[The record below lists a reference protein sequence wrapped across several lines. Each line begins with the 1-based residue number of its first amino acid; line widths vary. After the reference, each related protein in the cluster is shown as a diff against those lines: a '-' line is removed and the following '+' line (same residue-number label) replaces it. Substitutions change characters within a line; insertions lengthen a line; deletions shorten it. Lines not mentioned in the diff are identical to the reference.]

1 MNSISNRN
9 KVFRIVIGVVI
20 LITCVVIGM
29 ATTVVIQASGGSP
42 LPDYISKDTSKTLG
56 TSENPYTILEI
67 VPDVNSATVGYL
79 INGSEP
85 RNLLSI
91 GATNKDVATSAA
103 GIYAGAF
110 ASASSPSSTIGNY
123 TDNYIFDSDKASIG
137 AVPAGGFTGIQD
149 TYQDEQNPG
158 NAYSQF
164 GYFTNVGAGKG
175 SYNFDANKQCFVPVN
190 GGKFTWTCVGEFQH
204 VGAGNIPEGSMPC
217 TRMID
222 YGQGGEREFSYNATT
237 SKGAVG
243 EKAYRYYYSPTGGFK
258 WVPNNNYNNED
269 IFRENATAEEIQA
282 SSVGAKLYMTR
293 TEDKYY
299 SYKASAITVNDLLL
313 KELIGH
319 TDNYIYNSDK
329 ASIGAV
335 PTGGFTEILDTYQD
349 EHNPGNAYSQ
359 FGYFTNVGAGKGSYN
374 FDANKQCFV
383 PVNGG
388 KFTWTCVGE
397 FQHVGAGNIP
407 EGSMPCTRMI
417 DYGQGGEREFSYNA
431 TTSKGAVGEKAY
443 RYYYSPTGGFKWV
456 PNNNYNNEDIF
467 RENAT
472 AEEIQASSVG
482 TKLYMTR
489 TEDKYYSYQAS
500 AINYK
505 TQVVTVT
512 PAQLVVDDGNA
523 YEANKAKNLID
534 TADAITIHD
543 CSTGYRIAKALDDP
557 TTPVND
563 GPKFKNVNNG
573 SKDLTL
579 KTVNYMIQRGAGA
592 TPAAIMFDE
601 DAIKTAN
608 SYGAGNGDC
617 PNLKLLYDV
626 YNNLGAKLAYNW
638 MSGQQYSAKVNAASG
653 QAGYRNFS
661 YDEVDAL
668 GKSQFVYNFK
678 GGDDSWLT
686 SAFADESKIVKS
698 ALNEPAFY
706 NVNVDSSM
714 SVAKM
719 FTAINKESKA
729 YNQPRKL
736 TILEVQP
743 NEKFYYDPNNRDS
756 WIKYYLDLF
765 PWFIGTGTDVTADI
779 TVKTMPTYEFVGK
792 NEDVNENYDMVLIG
806 NKEQDETNGKYGYN
820 DPMLQTPLPR
830 ELGGDGVTPC
840 PVSYSSV
847 GDLITTYGYHK
858 YPVDEAYEA
867 IMEDWD
873 NTENYNSWT
882 GARTNTDEVE
892 PEPDSSSSRYSY
904 KWKYGL
910 FRDNTW
916 YNTKNVKA
924 LRDKT
929 YNIGFSR
936 NFIREIVGGGD
947 ADDYRGLA
955 WWYQKTR
962 NPVYGTKHGS
972 DANMVGL
979 RYSGNDLTKKKYD
992 QLLDFS
998 TQAPLIVADD
1008 LYWQY
1013 PGLSE
1018 YVSAY
1023 KIDKSSFI
1031 YKLANMNVQEK
1042 STVHKYINGVDV
1054 NKKANKVKSEMIS
1067 DNLSATFTNTVG
1079 NMPGLPVEYNNNNS
1093 NNQMDSAGNNVLQYH
1108 FVLNGNDRSTY
1119 GVNLY
1124 TDSNGNGIFEGCI
1137 NHEKE
1142 RIATG
1147 DTKSYDSEKSN
1158 NLIIFDE
1165 TSKANVTDGVL
1176 YNGHTY
1182 LVTRILPPS
1191 DVGLIPWK
1199 LEIYKQGNDSI
1210 RFSQIGYTRIPA
1222 KERTVINVLQMNPN
1236 PNMSGNGFDDL
1247 SVCFANHYRFK
1258 LDNWYGNIT
1267 PNATFI
1273 NNQEMSNLYSEQ
1285 YVKDFN
1291 IQVDF
1296 MDNDYWKQVY
1306 GNNRDEWASALMK
1319 YDMIIIGFQDMAKFT
1334 NNENYIYGFEK
1345 FREAGKSVILSHD
1358 LCEDASMGIM
1368 DMTDNSN
1375 TDSIIQSD
1383 VRYYLRDISGQ
1394 LRKYYKADSDEEHK
1408 NDYSYLDYSLRGDNL
1423 TFEPSDIFKIF
1434 TSIREY
1440 KAVGAGDTNVDY
1452 FMQNKDNKA
1461 NTPIYDKHTYTYG
1474 VFGDSNYTYDNNQ
1487 EIWLNTPINVI
1498 REYYDKKDGVLDGK
1512 YTNKPA
1518 GIIQDNS
1525 TRSMLYYSTINY
1537 DRNNNSFLDKL
1548 DRAVNLNR
1556 KDLVWQ
1562 TSTFETY
1569 KVQSVNEGQ
1578 ITKYPYAIP
1587 KTLDVAQTHTQNYQL
1602 DLEYDEEG
1610 DVLIWYNLAG
1620 GRMYQGRNQDCR
1632 NNYYIY
1638 TKGNITYTGVGHS
1651 GGLTENEKKLFVN
1664 TMVASYRSSAS
1675 DPYIT
1680 ITNQDAVR
1688 NGKTTTIYLEDRG
1701 DGGNNIDINYRI
1713 NDDTTNSKINRKY
1726 LVHIYKDGDW
1736 QGMIEDAEK
1745 AKDYKIENVS
1755 YSEVKAN
1762 GQVQYQILLVSS
1774 YINDQGVE
1782 VLTSDIQTVNVVLM
1796 PMFGLR

>member
-1 MNSISNRN
+1 MNSISNRT

-20 LITCVVIGM
+20 LITCVVIGT
-29 ATTVVIQASGGSP
+29 ATTVVIQASGGNP

-79 INGSEP
+79 INGCEP
-85 RNLLSI
+85 NNLLAI
-91 GATNKDVATSAA
+91 GATDSATSL
-103 GIYAGAF
+103 YEGAF
-110 ASASSPSSTIGNY
+110 ATDKSPTSTVGDKKDAFVYKQDQSSIGTTPSS
-123 TDNYIFDSDKASIG
+123 
-137 AVPAGGFTGIQD
+137 GFMEKSD
-149 TYQDEQNPG
+149 TYKGSGQPG
-158 NAYSQF
+158 TDMAYSEF
-164 GYFTNVGAGKG
+164 GYFTRVTNGTGN
-175 SYNFDANKQCFVPVN
+175 YNYNSSKKCFVPAN
-190 GGKFTWTCVGEFQH
+190 GGNFSWTCVGEFQY
-204 VGAGNIPEGSMPC
+204 VGYGNVPNGSIAC
-217 TRMID
+217 SRALD
-222 YGQGGEREFSYNATT
+222 FGLGGERKFSYDYNSNT
-237 SKGAVG
+237 GAIG
-243 EKAYRYYYSPTGGFK
+243 SDAYNYYYTPTGDFA
-258 WVPNNNYNNED
+258 WVPNNNYNNEN
-269 IFRENATAEEIQA
+269 IFMENQTEITYVEDDKTKTRPITSA
-282 SSVGAKLYMTR
+282 KVGDKLYMTR
-293 TEDKYY
+293 TENVYY
-299 SYKASAITVNDLLL
+299 VYKASAITVNDLLL
-313 KELIGH
+313 KELV
-319 TDNYIYNSDK
+319 TSDT
-329 ASIGAV
+329 
-335 PTGGFTEILDTYQD
+335 TGL
-349 EHNPGNAYSQ
+349 
-359 FGYFTNVGAGKGSYN
+359 
-374 FDANKQCFV
+374 
-383 PVNGG
+383 
-388 KFTWTCVGE
+388 
-397 FQHVGAGNIP
+397 
-407 EGSMPCTRMI
+407 
-417 DYGQGGEREFSYNA
+417 
-431 TTSKGAVGEKAY
+431 
-443 RYYYSPTGGFKWV
+443 
-456 PNNNYNNEDIF
+456 
-467 RENAT
+467 
-472 AEEIQASSVG
+472 
-482 TKLYMTR
+482 
-489 TEDKYYSYQAS
+489 
-500 AINYK
+500 NYK

-512 PAQLVVDDGNA
+512 PAQLVVDNSGSGEDI
-523 YEANKAKNLID
+523 KAKDLID
-534 TADAITIHD
+534 TADAIIIHD
-543 CSTGYRIAKALDDP
+543 CETGYKIAQSLDNAPAGD
-557 TTPVND
+557 V
-563 GPKFKNVNNG
+563 PKFNNNV
-573 SKDLTL
+573 SRDLTTR
-579 KTVNYMIQRGAGA
+579 TVNYMVARGAGA
-592 TPAAIMFDE
+592 SPAAIMFDE
-601 DAIKTAN
+601 EAIDSASN
-608 SYGAGNGDC
+608 CN
-617 PNLKLLYDV
+617 NLKLLYGV

-638 MSGQQYSAKVNAASG
+638 MSGKQYSDKLSAAQG
-653 QAGYRNFS
+653 QPNYRNFG
-661 YDEVDAL
+661 YEEVDAL

-779 TVKTMPTYEFVGK
+779 TVKTMPTYEFIGK

-820 DPMLQTPLPR
+820 DPYLQIPLPT
-830 ELGGDGVTPC
+830 EVGGDGVTPC
-840 PVSYSSV
+840 PVSYTAV

-867 IMEDWD
+867 MIEDWD

-910 FRDNTW
+910 FRDNRW

-947 ADDYRGLA
+947 ADDWQGLL

-1008 LYWQY
+1008 LYWQEVY
-1013 PGLSE
+1013 PGWSE
-1018 YVSAY
+1018 YASAY
-1023 KIDKSSFI
+1023 KIDQSSFI

-1042 STVHKYINGVDV
+1042 STVHKYTNGVDV
-1054 NKKANKVKSEMIS
+1054 NKKANKVKSEIIS
-1067 DNLSATFTNTVG
+1067 DNLTATFTNTVG
-1079 NMPGLPVEYNNNNS
+1079 NMPGLPTEYDNNNS
-1093 NNQMDSAGNNVLQYH
+1093 NNQKDSAGNNVLQYH

-1142 RIATG
+1142 RTATG

-1247 SVCFANHYRFK
+1247 SYCFANHYRFK

-1296 MDNDYWKQVY
+1296 MDNDYWMQVY
-1306 GNNRDEWASALMK
+1306 GNDRDKWASALME
-1319 YDMIIIGFQDMAKFT
+1319 YDMIIIGFKDMAKFT

-1368 DMTDNSN
+1368 DMTDNYR

-1440 KAVGAGDTNVDY
+1440 KAVGTGDTNVDY

-1461 NTPIYDKHTYTYG
+1461 NTPIYDKYTYTYG
-1474 VFGDSNYTYDNNQ
+1474 VFANNDSDPNWKYTYDANQ
-1487 EIWLNTPINVI
+1487 GIWLNTPINTI
-1498 REYYDKKDGVLDGK
+1498 REYYDKKDGALDGI

-1548 DRAVNLNR
+1548 DRAVNLSR

-1562 TSTFETY
+1562 TKTFATN
-1569 KVQSVNEGQ
+1569 KVQEVNEGQ
-1578 ITKYPYAIP
+1578 ITKYPYEIP

-1620 GRMYQGRNQDCR
+1620 NGIYKGRNQDCR
-1632 NNYYIY
+1632 NDYYIY

-1680 ITNQDAVR
+1680 ITNQDAVN

-1713 NDDTTNSKINRKY
+1713 NDDTTNSKINRGY
-1726 LVHIYKDGDW
+1726 LVHIYKDGEW
-1736 QGMIEDAEK
+1736 QEVIDAEK
-1745 AKDYKIENVS
+1745 ATDYKIENVS

-1762 GQVQYQILLVSS
+1762 GQVQYVLYLVSK
-1774 YINDQGVE
+1774 YTNDQGIDVYAYD
-1782 VLTSDIQTVNVVLM
+1782 TQTVNVVLM
-1796 PMFGLR
+1796 PMFNLR

>member
-1 MNSISNRN
+1 MNSISNRT

-79 INGSEP
+79 INGCEP
-85 RNLLSI
+85 NNLLAI
-91 GATNKDVATSAA
+91 GATDSATS
-103 GIYAGAF
+103 IYEGAF
-110 ASASSPSSTIGNY
+110 ATDKSPTSTVGDKKDAYVYKQDQSSIGTTPSS
-123 TDNYIFDSDKASIG
+123 
-137 AVPAGGFTGIQD
+137 GFMEKSD
-149 TYQDEQNPG
+149 TYKGPG
-158 NAYSQF
+158 QPGTDMAYSEF
-164 GYFTNVGAGKG
+164 GYFTRVTNGTGN
-175 SYNFDANKQCFVPVN
+175 YNYNSSKKCFVPAN
-190 GGKFTWTCVGEFQH
+190 GGNFSWTCVGEFQY
-204 VGAGNIPEGSMPC
+204 VGYGNVPNGSIAC
-217 TRMID
+217 SRALD
-222 YGQGGEREFSYNATT
+222 FGLGGERKFSYDYSSNT
-237 SKGAVG
+237 GAIG
-243 EKAYRYYYSPTGGFK
+243 SDAYNYYYTPTGDFT
-258 WVPNNNYNNED
+258 WVPNNNYNNEN
-269 IFRENATAEEIQA
+269 IFMENQTEITYVEDDKTKTRPITSA
-282 SSVGAKLYMTR
+282 KVGDKLYMTR
-293 TEDKYY
+293 TENVYY
-299 SYKASAITVNDLLL
+299 MYKASAITVNDLLL
-313 KELIGH
+313 KELV
-319 TDNYIYNSDK
+319 TPDT
-329 ASIGAV
+329 
-335 PTGGFTEILDTYQD
+335 TGL
-349 EHNPGNAYSQ
+349 
-359 FGYFTNVGAGKGSYN
+359 
-374 FDANKQCFV
+374 
-383 PVNGG
+383 
-388 KFTWTCVGE
+388 
-397 FQHVGAGNIP
+397 
-407 EGSMPCTRMI
+407 
-417 DYGQGGEREFSYNA
+417 
-431 TTSKGAVGEKAY
+431 
-443 RYYYSPTGGFKWV
+443 
-456 PNNNYNNEDIF
+456 
-467 RENAT
+467 
-472 AEEIQASSVG
+472 
-482 TKLYMTR
+482 
-489 TEDKYYSYQAS
+489 
-500 AINYK
+500 NYK

-512 PAQLVVDDGNA
+512 PEQLVVDNSGSGEDI
-523 YEANKAKNLID
+523 KAKDLID
-534 TADAITIHD
+534 TADAIIIHD
-543 CSTGYRIAKALDDP
+543 CETGYKIAQSLPNPPAGD
-557 TTPVND
+557 V
-563 GPKFKNVNNG
+563 PKFNNNV
-573 SKDLTL
+573 SRDLTTR
-579 KTVNYMIQRGAGA
+579 TVNYMIARGAGA
-592 TPAAIMFDE
+592 SPAAIMFDE
-601 DAIKTAN
+601 EAIDSASN
-608 SYGAGNGDC
+608 CN
-617 PNLKLLYDV
+617 NLKLLYGI

-638 MSGQQYSAKVNAASG
+638 MSGQQYSAKLSAAQG
-653 QAGYRNFS
+653 QPNYRNFG
-661 YDEVDAL
+661 YEEVDAL
-668 GKSQFVYNFK
+668 GKSHFVYNFK
-678 GGDDSWLT
+678 GTDDSWLT

-698 ALNEPAFY
+698 VLNEPAFY
-706 NVNVDSSM
+706 NVDTTSSM

-719 FTAINKESKA
+719 FLAINKESNA

-736 TILEVQP
+736 NILEVQP

-779 TVKTMPTYEFVGK
+779 TVTTMPTYEFVGK

-820 DPMLQTPLPR
+820 DPDLQTPLPV
-830 ELGGDGVTPC
+830 EVGGDGVTPC
-840 PVSYSSV
+840 PVSYTAV

-867 IMEDWD
+867 MIEDWD
-873 NTENYNSWT
+873 NTKNYNSWT
-882 GARTNTDEVE
+882 GERTNTDEVE

-910 FRDNTW
+910 FRDNRW

-936 NFIREIVGGGD
+936 NFIREIVGSGD
-947 ADDYRGLA
+947 ADDWQGLA

-1008 LYWQY
+1008 LYWQEVY
-1013 PGLSE
+1013 PGWSE

-1023 KIDKSSFI
+1023 KIDQSSFI
-1031 YKLANMNVQEK
+1031 YKLADMNRQEK
-1042 STVHKYINGVDV
+1042 STVHKYTNGVDV
-1054 NKKANKVKSEMIS
+1054 NKKANKVKSEIIS
-1067 DNLSATFTNTVG
+1067 DNLTATFTNTVG

-1210 RFSQIGYTRIPA
+1210 RYSQVGYTRIPA
-1222 KERTVINVLQMNPN
+1222 KERTLIKVLQMNPN

-1247 SVCFANHYRFK
+1247 TVCFANHYRFK
-1258 LDNWYGNIT
+1258 MDENWYGQKT

-1273 NNQEMSNLYSEQ
+1273 NSQEMSNLYSEQ

-1296 MDNDYWKQVY
+1296 MDNDYWMQVY
-1306 GNNRDEWASALMK
+1306 GNDRDKWASALME
-1319 YDMIIIGFQDMAKFT
+1319 YDMIIIGFKDMAKFT

-1368 DMTDNSN
+1368 DMTDNYR

-1394 LRKYYKADSDEEHK
+1394 LRKYYKADADEKHK
-1408 NDYSYLDYSLRGDNL
+1408 NDYSYLDYSLRGNNDL
-1423 TFEPSDIFKIF
+1423 TFEPSDNFKIF

-1440 KAVGAGDTNVDY
+1440 KAVGLGDTNVDY

-1474 VFGDSNYTYDNNQ
+1474 VFGDSNYTYDANQ
-1487 EIWLNTPINVI
+1487 GIWLNTPINVI
-1498 REYYDKKDGVLDGK
+1498 REYYDKKDGALDGI

-1537 DRNNNSFLDKL
+1537 NRNNNSFLDKL

-1556 KDLVWQ
+1556 KNLVWQ

-1587 KTLDVAQTHTQNYQL
+1587 QTLDVAQTHTQNYQL

-1680 ITNQDAVR
+1680 ITNQDAVN

-1713 NDDTTNSKINRKY
+1713 NDDTSNSKINRGY
-1726 LVHIYKDGDW
+1726 LVHIYKDGEW
-1736 QGMIEDAEK
+1736 QEVIDAEK
-1745 AKDYKIENVS
+1745 ATDYKIENVS

-1762 GQVQYQILLVSS
+1762 GQVQYVLYLVSK
-1774 YINDQGVE
+1774 YTNDQGIDVYAYD
-1782 VLTSDIQTVNVVLM
+1782 TQTVNVVLM
-1796 PMFGLR
+1796 PMFNLR

>member
-1 MNSISNRN
+1 MNSISNRT

-79 INGSEP
+79 INGCEP
-85 RNLLSI
+85 NNLLAI
-91 GATNKDVATSAA
+91 GATDSATS
-103 GIYAGAF
+103 IYEGAF
-110 ASASSPSSTIGNY
+110 AKEESPTSTIGDK
-123 TDNYIFDSDKASIG
+123 TDSYIFEQDKASIG
-137 AVPAGGFTGIQD
+137 TNPSGGFVTKADKYFG
-149 TYQDEQNPG
+149 PG
-158 NAYSQF
+158 RLENVNAYSEF
-164 GYFTNVGAGKG
+164 GYYTRVLDGTG
-175 SYNFDANKQCFVPVN
+175 SYNYNSTKKCFVPAN
-190 GGKFTWTCVGEFQH
+190 GGDFTWTRIGEFQY
-204 VGAGNIPEGSMPC
+204 VGTGQIPEGSIAC
-217 TRMID
+217 TRALD
-222 YGQGGEREFSYNATT
+222 KGADEDRGFSYDYSTNT
-237 SKGAVG
+237 GAIG
-243 EKAYRYYYSPTGGFK
+243 SDAYNYYYTPSGDFV
-258 WVPNNNYNNED
+258 WVPNNNYNNENV
-269 IFRENATAEEIQA
+269 FMENQTEITYLEEKETKTRPITNA
-282 SSVGAKLYMTR
+282 KIGDKLYMTR
-293 TEDKYY
+293 TED
-299 SYKASAITVNDLLL
+299 
-313 KELIGH
+313 
-319 TDNYIYNSDK
+319 
-329 ASIGAV
+329 
-335 PTGGFTEILDTYQD
+335 
-349 EHNPGNAYSQ
+349 
-359 FGYFTNVGAGKGSYN
+359 
-374 FDANKQCFV
+374 
-383 PVNGG
+383 
-388 KFTWTCVGE
+388 E
-397 FQHVGAGNIP
+397 FYV
-407 EGSMPCTRMI
+407 
-417 DYGQGGEREFSYNA
+417 
-431 TTSKGAVGEKAY
+431 
-443 RYYYSPTGGFKWV
+443 
-456 PNNNYNNEDIF
+456 
-467 RENAT
+467 
-472 AEEIQASSVG
+472 
-482 TKLYMTR
+482 
-489 TEDKYYSYQAS
+489 YQAS
-500 AINYK
+500 AITCNDLLLRDLVGSGTTGLNYN

-512 PAQLVVDDGNA
+512 PAQLVVDDSNTT
-523 YEANKAKNLID
+523 ESDKAKDLID
-534 TADAITIHD
+534 SADMIIVHD
-543 CSTGYRIAKALDDP
+543 GSTGYKIARALDEGTGEAP
-557 TTPVND
+557 R
-563 GPKFKNVNNG
+563 FKNVNGG

-579 KTVNYMIQRGAGA
+579 TTANYIIKRGASGV
-592 TPAAIMFDE
+592 TTDFFGNVTSKPAAIIFDE
-601 DAIKTAN
+601 DAIKEAN
-608 SYGAGNGDC
+608 SYQTSSNNC
-617 PNLKLLYDV
+617 PNLKLVYDV
-626 YNNLGAKLAYNW
+626 YNNLGAKTAYNW
-638 MSGQQYSAKVNAASG
+638 MSGQPYTSKLNAAK
-653 QAGYRNFS
+653 ALPNYRDFT
-661 YDEVDAL
+661 YDEIDAL
-668 GKSQFVYNFK
+668 GKSHFVYNFE
-678 GGDDSWLT
+678 GTDDSHLT
-686 SAFADESKIVKS
+686 YGFADGSKIVKS

-706 NVNVDSSM
+706 NVNADSKM
-714 SVAKM
+714 SVSM
-719 FTAINKESKA
+719 MLSAINKEANA
-729 YNQPRKL
+729 YNQPKKL
-736 TILEVQP
+736 DILEIQP

-867 IMEDWD
+867 MIEDWD

-910 FRDNTW
+910 FRDNRW

-936 NFIREIVGGGD
+936 NFIKEIIGEGD
-947 ADDYRGLA
+947 ADNWQGLA
-955 WWYQKTR
+955 WWYQKTK
-962 NPVYGTKHGS
+962 NYVYGTKHGS

-1008 LYWQY
+1008 LYWQEVY
-1013 PGLSE
+1013 PGWSE

-1023 KIDKSSFI
+1023 KIDQSSFI
-1031 YKLANMNVQEK
+1031 YKLADMNRQEK
-1042 STVHKYINGVDV
+1042 STVHKYTNGVDV
-1054 NKKANKVKSEMIS
+1054 NKKANKVKSEIIS

-1210 RFSQIGYTRIPA
+1210 RYSQVGYTRIPA
-1222 KERTVINVLQMNPN
+1222 KERTLIKVLQMNPN

-1258 LDNWYGNIT
+1258 LDSNWYGNTT

-1296 MDNDYWKQVY
+1296 MDNDYWMQVY
-1306 GNNRDEWASALMK
+1306 GNDRDKWASALME
-1319 YDMIIIGFQDMAKFT
+1319 YHMIIIGFKDMAKFT

-1368 DMTDNSN
+1368 DMTDNYR

-1440 KAVGAGDTNVDY
+1440 KAVGVGDTNVDY

-1461 NTPIYDKHTYTYG
+1461 NTPIYDKYTYTYG
-1474 VFGDSNYTYDNNQ
+1474 VFANNDSDPNWKYTYDVNQ
-1487 EIWLNTPINVI
+1487 GIWLNTPINTI
-1498 REYYDKKDGVLDGK
+1498 REYYDKKDGALDGI

-1537 DRNNNSFLDKL
+1537 DRNNNTFVDKL

-1556 KDLVWQ
+1556 KNLVWQ

-1587 KTLDVAQTHTQNYQL
+1587 QTLDVAQTHTQNYQL

-1713 NDDTTNSKINRKY
+1713 NDDTSNSKINRGY
-1726 LVHIYKDGDW
+1726 LVHIYKDGEW
-1736 QGMIEDAEK
+1736 QEVIDAEK
-1745 AKDYKIENVS
+1745 ATDYKIENVS

-1762 GQVQYQILLVSS
+1762 GQVQYVLYLVSK
-1774 YINDQGVE
+1774 YTNDQGIDVYAYD
-1782 VLTSDIQTVNVVLM
+1782 TQTVNVVLM